1 MLKGQIIGPLGMAAE
16 VKQINGKEYW
26 AMRVPHQ
33 RRKEDP
39 TLWVTVL
46 KFKSTDAL
54 GKYLVKGAAVWAQG
68 DLDVTTYQRRD
79 GGTGLDVTMWA
90 NDLQITRYADAPG
103 AVPAGAPAPVPAA
116 PAPALAPAHDDE
128 ADPYGDLPF

>member
-16 VKQINGKEYW
+16 VRQINGKEYW

-33 RRKEDP
+33 RRREDP

-46 KFKSTDAL
+46 KYKSTDAL

-68 DLDVTTYQRRD
+68 NLDVTTYQRRD
-79 GGTGLDVTMWA
+79 GDIGINVTMWA
-90 NDLQITRYADAPG
+90 EDLQITRYADAPG
-103 AVPAGAPAPVPAA
+103 EVPASVPAA
-116 PAPALAPAHDDE
+116 PVAATAAAPEPAHDDE